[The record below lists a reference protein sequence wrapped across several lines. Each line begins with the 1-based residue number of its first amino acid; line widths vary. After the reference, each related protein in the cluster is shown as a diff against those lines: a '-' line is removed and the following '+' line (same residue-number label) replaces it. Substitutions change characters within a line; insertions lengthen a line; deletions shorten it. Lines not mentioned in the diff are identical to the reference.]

1 MSINPSRYI
10 NLLPGEAGPA
20 DTAARQTPGACWSS
34 AQPGAVSNPS
44 MIAWNQPL
52 ADSLDLSA
60 DWQDP
65 AKQLQWLSGNALP
78 PGSQPYAMCYGGH
91 QFGQWAGQ
99 LGDGRVI
106 NLGDVPGKDLCNWT
120 LQLKGAGPTAY
131 SRFADG
137 RAVLRSS
144 VREYLCSEA
153 MAYLGVATTRA
164 LSLVL
169 TGDTVVRDV
178 FYDGH
183 PAPEPGAIVCRASP
197 SFLRFGHFELAAS
210 QNNAVLL
217 KQLLHYALTECE
229 PGTGAGNASDNA
241 SSNASE
247 WVASFE
253 QHIPSVLVWFE
264 ALCEKTLALAVDWAR
279 VGFVHGVLNTDN
291 MSALGLTIDY
301 GPYGWLD
308 AYDPAWTPNT
318 TDAGQ
323 RRYRFENQGRIVQ
336 WNLYQLANALAVV
349 VPDHEALQSII
360 ESLPDRYA
368 ALHQQMMCHKLGLE
382 QYKPGV
388 EKLLTL
394 LENLLQAQETD
405 MTLFFSGLKH
415 FPGPQISQAVADT
428 GHDSKEQYSAIQ
440 NSEHQDSG
448 KQDAEICE
456 DLLRCIADSL
466 YDGRALDE
474 NLPLYRQFAL
484 EYCRALAGIDPTVR
498 QQLMSATNPAFIL
511 RNYLVQQA
519 IEALNNGD
527 RAPFE
532 SLQVALKSPYQDQ
545 GELSQKRP
553 EWARNHPGCTALSCS
568 S

>member
-1 MSINPSRYI
+1 MSITPSRYKRI
-10 NLLPGEAGPA
+10 LPGEVALNA
-20 DTAARQTPGACWSS
+20 TARQTPGACWST
-34 AQPGAVSNPS
+34 AQPGPVSNPR
-44 MIAWNQPL
+44 MIHWNESL
-52 ADSLDLSA
+52 ARLLKLPA
-60 DWQDP
+60 GWEDP
-65 AKQLQWLSGNALP
+65 DNRLLWLSGNALP
-78 PGSQPYAMCYGGH
+78 PGSEPYAMCYGGH

-106 NLGDVPGKDLCNWT
+106 NLGDVSGYDHRSWT

-153 MAYLGVATTRA
+153 MAHLGIPTTRA

-169 TGDTVVRDV
+169 TGDSVVRDI

-210 QNNAVLL
+210 QNNQLLLKELLYAALADSDAENEAEESGQWVDSFDSHIPAVL
-217 KQLLHYALTECE
+217 T
-229 PGTGAGNASDNA
+229 
-241 SSNASE
+241 
-247 WVASFE
+247 
-253 QHIPSVLVWFE
+253 WFD

-291 MSALGLTIDY
+291 MSAAGLTIDY

-308 AYDPAWTPNT
+308 AYEPGWTPNT

-323 RRYRFENQGRIVQ
+323 RRYRFDNQGRIVQ

-349 VPDHEALQSII
+349 IPDHEALQSII
-360 ESLPDRYA
+360 ESLPGRYNV
-368 ALHQQMMCHKLGLE
+368 LYRQMMCRKLGVHAF
-382 QYKPGV
+382 QQGM
-388 EKLLTL
+388 EKVIML

-405 MTLFFSGLKH
+405 MTIFFHCLLDFASDEVNLSKH
-415 FPGPQISQAVADT
+415 SPAQSAD
-428 GHDSKEQYSAIQ
+428 
-440 NSEHQDSG
+440 QDDADC
-448 KQDAEICE
+448 KRFLHCIQDA
-456 DLLRCIADSL
+456 L
-466 YDGRALDE
+466 YDGSVRDE

-484 EYCRALAGIDPTVR
+484 EYRSVLADIDPGDRREV
-498 QQLMSATNPAFIL
+498 MSASNPAFIL
-511 RNYLVQQA
+511 RNYLVQEA
-519 IEALNNGD
+519 IEALNHD
-527 RAPFE
+527 DQEPFDALYQA
-532 SLQVALKSPYQDQ
+532 LQSPYKYQ
-545 GELSQKRP
+545 GKLSQKRP
-553 EWARNHPGCTALSCS
+553 EWARQHPGCTALSCS